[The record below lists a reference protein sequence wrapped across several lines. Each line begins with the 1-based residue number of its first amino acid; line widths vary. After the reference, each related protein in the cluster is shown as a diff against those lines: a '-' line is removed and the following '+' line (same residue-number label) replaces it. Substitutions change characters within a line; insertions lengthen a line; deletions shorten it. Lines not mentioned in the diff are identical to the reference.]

1 MLTPKQL
8 LFTGEQEKEEVEEVE
23 EEDVKDDII
32 IPKTQLHLKQK

>member
-8 LFTGEQEKEEVEEVE
+8 LFTNEQEKEEVEE
-23 EEDVKDDII
+23 EDVEDDII